1 MNNLLQE
8 NLINIQN
15 LLRSHKVEKAFV
27 FGSMA
32 NNTATSKSDV
42 DFLVSFNE
50 NLDYETYADNYFNL
64 LNALRNLLKK
74 DVDII
79 AEETLSNPYLIQS
92 INNNKVQ
99 LI

>member
-64 LNALRNLLKK
+64 LDALRNLLKK